1 MSSILRKHAFCI
13 LENKGA
19 DQLSG
24 YSAADQRLCFLYVD
38 STSPLKFQASSH
50 LLLLYSQICVGNQKI
65 GFPKKQLNYE
75 EAPHKML
82 GNIYVTHT
90 SCIMVIT
97 GNSIELQ

>member
-1 MSSILRKHAFCI
+1 MRKHAFCI

-24 YSAADQRLCFLYVD
+24 YRAADQRLCFHYVD

-50 LLLLYSQICVGNQKI
+50 LLLLYSQICVGNPEDRFSHEKA
-65 GFPKKQLNYE
+65 E
-75 EAPHKML
+75 ETAHKML

-90 SCIMVIT
+90 SRIMVIT
-97 GNSIELQ
+97 GNSIELL